1 MPCTCHAPAPLA
13 RRRRRPLPSGPPV
26 ARRVAYRYGGQIKA
40 SESRRPLPPCGDRR
54 LVPLGRAAGRD
65 LHAPPDP
72 VQQHIKPGQRVIHPE
87 PLAHQFADPA
97 QRPALNAPSPRRPA
111 PRPSPPPAR
120 ATGPGST
127 CTGPRPPPWR
137 PALVSRRRPA
147 PAATGSP
154 TSATP
159 GTVSRPPVARADP
172 DQLRRC
178 QPHSSRRTLSCA
190 VNPPPSRYLM
200 VPA

>member
-87 PLAHQFADPA
+87 PLAHQLADPG
-97 QRPALNAPSPRRPA
+97 QRPALILPALGGRTRVHHRLQLAQLDRGQLAPG
-111 PRPSPPPAR
+111 PAR
-120 ATGPGST
+120 PLEASA
-127 CTGPRPPPWR
+127 C
-137 PALVSRRRPA
+137 SRRRPA
-147 PAATGSP
+147 PAATGSL

-159 GTVSRPPVARADP
+159 GTVSRPPVARADL

-178 QPHSSRRTLSCA
+178 QPHPSRRTLSCA